1 MRICFAGSSFR
12 IQPLRKLIE
21 SFYDDID
28 ASYLEDS
35 RDYYSEEFTER
46 LQEMKDKVDAVIFT
60 GEFHYDFYNKIFFPG
75 IPCEYIKKDWST
87 LQNALLD
94 ITLKG
99 VDFSNT
105 SIDSYSSS
113 MVKHLTAD
121 LNIDI
126 DNIQLIKRGKFKKKY
141 SDDLFIQHKNM
152 YRSGIVKGCITSIHT
167 TYSMLINEA
176 IPCSYAKPTSDVIIK
191 TINATRRQ
199 YFEKVGK
206 TGNLAILIIQILP
219 KKEYSYIRK
228 DEYLYMHEKMKVA
241 EEIYFFARDTN
252 AAIVSEST
260 DKFIIL
266 MNRMDFVKY
275 TDGLQNFYLL
285 NSVFNNTNCDVS
297 VGIGYG
303 FNPGEAKF
311 NANLAIE
318 RSDIQE
324 RNATYIVSNSD
335 STIGP
340 LKFVDLK
347 SKNGEKDIEDK
358 QFKELAEKSGISP
371 LKFYTLYSLIEKK
384 KKNTFTAVELSTKM
398 DLSVRSVN
406 RMLKKLEDSGLARI
420 VSKKTTG
427 GKGRPRDVYEL
438 NLSPMEA
445 DRNNT

>member
-1 MRICFAGSSFR
+1 MKICFAGSSFR
-12 IQPLRKLIE
+12 IQPIRKLIE
-21 SFYDDID
+21 TLYDDID

-35 RDYYSEEFTER
+35 KDYYSEGFAER
-46 LQEMKDKVDAVIFT
+46 LHEMKGNIDAVIFT
-60 GEFHYDFYNKIFFPG
+60 GEFHYGFYNKIFFPD

-113 MVKHLTAD
+113 MVNHLASD

-152 YRSGIVKGCITSIHT
+152 YKSGIVKGCITSIHT

-199 YFEKVGK
+199 YFEKTGK
-206 TGNLAILIIQILP
+206 TGNVAILIIQILP

-445 DRNNT
+445 DMNNT